1 MLQIISNYIK
11 LLVTTIGVFAFGKI
25 VLDKKVQIS
34 KFKFYLSIIVTSI
47 IHTIIFMNLTSTI
60 KTLVMGLVDV
70 LFYKYVFKLNN
81 KKSVF
86 LTFLY
91 MIILMIPDIIQL
103 IFVTKILN
111 LSIDY
116 CYNELAG
123 SILISITTCISLIL
137 ITYIIRNLLRKLL
150 NTKIENNTKIIILS
164 ILTIICTLLFFY
176 TIIREYKVGNDII
189 LYLISIAV
197 LVAVLFILIKQTIT
211 NNKLIEEYE
220 KLLEYMESYEKEIEK
235 QRILRHET
243 KNEFL
248 TIKGKLC
255 DKQNTKEIVEY
266 IDEILN
272 DKIKVKQEEYAKFCY
287 LPANGIKGLCY
298 FKTQEA
304 QDKGLKTRINIS
316 KRVENSNI
324 YKLNVKEQRD
334 LGKILGVFL
343 DNAIEAS
350 TKSTVKEFGIE
361 GYLNINKECELIITN
376 SYDGEIA
383 LNKIGKERF
392 STKGKNRGHG
402 LLLAKHL
409 VSKNDKFEIKTEV
422 INGLYIQTITIKKPI
437 K

>member
-1 MLQIISNYIK
+1 MLQIISTWLGIFIMGICEVIFAKIILQQNIKIPRYILALI
-11 LLVTTIGVFAFGKI
+11 LLVTSVIYTINNI
-25 VLDKKVQIS
+25 
-34 KFKFYLSIIVTSI
+34 YLVGIP
-47 IHTIIFMNLTSTI
+47 
-60 KTLVMGLVDV
+60 KTLIVCIVHTMA
-70 LFYKYVFKLNN
+70 FKYIFKCNWS
-81 KKSVF
+81 KSIF

-91 MIILMIPDIIQL
+91 TIILVIVELIEMVLLTKALGISKSFFYNNIAGNIIGN
-103 IFVTKILN
+103 VTIGLLFIL
-111 LSIDY
+111 L
-116 CYNELAG
+116 
-123 SILISITTCISLIL
+123 
-137 ITYIIRNLLRKLL
+137 TYIIRKALRKLI
-150 NTKIENNTKIIILS
+150 NTNIENNTKIIILS
-164 ILTIICTLLFFY
+164 ILTVICTLLFFY
-176 TIIREYKVGNDII
+176 TIIKEYKLSDDII
-189 LYLISIAV
+189 LYLISIVV
-197 LVAVLFILIKQTIT
+197 LVAVLFSLIKQTIA
-211 NNKLIEEYE
+211 NNKLTEQYD

-350 TKSTVKEFGIE
+350 IKSTAKEFGIE

-376 SYDGEIA
+376 SYDGEIT

-402 LLLAKHL
+402 LLLVKHL